1 MTELSKKSVS
11 KCIEN
16 DWILVFVNPFWDL
29 RIGGCWPKEE
39 RWFVTACSRIS
50 KDKLVFIFPLC
61 CVFQFQIWKF
71 WPKEEFQGGLLCIPA
86 AYCSRIYKRE
96 SCSFLQRR
104 KSWNKNVF
112 LPQKVG
118 DMHSA
123 LLNFV
128 KSPPRSPSIS
138 PHIIGN
144 LIVKAIGTPTPH
156 STFPYF
162 GEKEAQKRRRA
173 TSYKECR
180 RKKKI

>member
-1 MTELSKKSVS
+1 M
-11 KCIEN
+11 
-16 DWILVFVNPFWDL
+16 
-29 RIGGCWPKEE
+29 
-39 RWFVTACSRIS
+39 
-50 KDKLVFIFPLC
+50 
-61 CVFQFQIWKF
+61 
-71 WPKEEFQGGLLCIPA
+71 CIPA

-96 SCSFLQRR
+96 SCSFLHRR

-144 LIVKAIGTPTPH
+144 LIVKAINRTPTLH
-156 STFPYF
+156 STFSYP
-162 GEKEAQKRRRA
+162 GEKEAQECRRA

-180 RKKKI
+180 RKSEILGKGPRTKERLKEILLKMKSLLF